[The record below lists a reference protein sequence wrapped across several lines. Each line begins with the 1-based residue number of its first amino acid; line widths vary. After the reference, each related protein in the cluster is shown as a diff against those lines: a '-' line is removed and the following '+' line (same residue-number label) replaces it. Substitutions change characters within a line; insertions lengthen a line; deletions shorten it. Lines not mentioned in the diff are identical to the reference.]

1 LAVVDL
7 KLDWCSQEAAKY
19 AVTHWHY
26 SRTMPASKL
35 VRVGVWEGGRFR
47 GCVLYGVG
55 ANRHLARPFGL
66 RFTQACEL
74 VRVALATGREHPT
87 SKVVAISLRMLH
99 RQSPG
104 IKVVVSYADL
114 GREHY
119 GTLYQAG
126 NWIFLGPSNQSY
138 LKVLGEVVHPRSIY
152 DRYGKGGQSVAW
164 LRQNV
169 DPLAERV
176 PMAPKLKYIFPFDK
190 KLRREL
196 LEIAKPYPKPAVEV
210 TPGDTPG
217 SLREREVRDLPDR
230 SNSTRQREAD
240 P

>member
-1 LAVVDL
+1 MADL
-7 KLDWCSQEAAKY
+7 KLDWCSQDAAKY
-19 AVTHWHY
+19 AVRHWHY

-35 VRVGVWEGGRFR
+35 VRIGTWEDGRFR
-47 GCVLYGVG
+47 GCVLFGVG

-66 RFTQACEL
+66 QPTQVCEL
-74 VRVALATGREHPT
+74 TRVALATGREHPT

-104 IKVVVSYADL
+104 IKVVVSYADF

-126 NWIFLGPSNQSY
+126 NWIYLGPSQQSY

-164 LRQNV
+164 LRKHV

-176 PMAPKLKYIFPFDK
+176 PMAPKFKYVFPFDK
-190 KLRREL
+190 KLRRDL
-196 LEIAKPYPKPAVEV
+196 LEIAKPYPKSAAEV
-210 TPGDTPG
+210 TPGDTSGSHRKRGVRVPPG
-217 SLREREVRDLPDR
+217 RSIFADGVEVHP
-230 SNSTRQREAD
+230 
-240 P
+240 